1 MDIHDIQD
9 LSNEQRI
16 VPGDMEAVGE
26 ETHQSNRPE
35 DVLIRRMAELRLLRT
50 VLDSMGD
57 ALVVVDPGG
66 RVVVANALAREHIG
80 EEALKQP
87 MAEWIAPFAFYRDHC
102 PDPAPTDRFPL
113 VRALRG
119 ESVDAEEAYVV
130 DRRNNQ
136 ARWLSIT
143 AHPLL
148 DDQGTV
154 RGACTVYRDITRQRR
169 AEEVMRLHNR
179 AMESAHEGI
188 TISDPTKPGTPIIYA
203 NAGFERLTGYRS
215 EEILG
220 RDWRFLQGE
229 QTDTE
234 ALDEIARAVRAG
246 HAATVELRN
255 YRKDGSTF
263 WSRVSVTP
271 VRDDA
276 GRLTHYVGVH
286 TDLTEVKQTE
296 ERLTRLTNE
305 LRAANQRM
313 KNNLATAASIQQA
326 LLPHNLPE
334 FPWGRVAW
342 RYKPSEQL
350 AGDILSVFQL
360 DEDHIGAYV
369 LDVCGHGVAAALL
382 SVTVRRFMSPSFS
395 PSSMVVSRGR
405 LPGRLRIMGPAE
417 VANSLNERFAWDAN
431 RGQFFTMFYAVL
443 NVRTGELRYVRAG
456 HPPAIHLSA
465 GRAEAVS
472 GSGGYPIGITGDTYR
487 ETTLQLRP
495 GDRLVLYSDGL
506 TDVRDRAKRV
516 FGDERVVASL
526 KASAHRPLEES
537 LNELMSDTDKWRG
550 GVPIPD
556 DISVL
561 AIEMGEE

>member
-1 MDIHDIQD
+1 
-9 LSNEQRI
+9 
-16 VPGDMEAVGE
+16 
-26 ETHQSNRPE
+26 
-35 DVLIRRMAELRLLRT
+35 MAELRLLRT

-57 ALVVVDPGG
+57 ALVVVDPAG
-66 RVVVANALAREHIG
+66 RVVVANSLAREHIG
-80 EEALKQP
+80 EDTLEQP
-87 MAEWIAPFAFYRDHC
+87 MRAWIDAFAFYREGEAE
-102 PDPAPTDRFPL
+102 PDPADRFPL
-113 VRALRG
+113 MRALRG
-119 ESVDAEEAYVV
+119 QSVDAEEAYVV

-148 DDQGTV
+148 DDEGTV

-188 TISDPTKPGTPIIYA
+188 TISDPGKPGTPIIYA
-203 NAGFERLTGYRS
+203 NAGFEELTGYRS
-215 EEILG
+215 EEVVG
-220 RDWRFLQGE
+220 RDWRFLQGDE
-229 QTDTE
+229 TDAA
-234 ALDEIARAVRAG
+234 ALDEIARAVQAG
-246 HAATVELRN
+246 QSATVELRN
-255 YRKDGSTF
+255 YRKDGTPF

-271 VRDDA
+271 VRDDT

-296 ERLTRLTNE
+296 ERLTRLAQE

-334 FPWGRVAW
+334 FPWGQVAW

-395 PSSMVVSRGR
+395 PSSMVVGRGR
-405 LPGRLRIMGPAE
+405 LPGRLRIIGPAE

-443 NVRTGELRYVRAG
+443 NIRTGEMRYVRAG
-456 HPPAIHLSA
+456 HPPAVHLSA
-465 GRAEAVS
+465 GRVEEVR
-472 GSGGYPIGITGDTYR
+472 GSGGYPIGITSDTYR
-487 ETTLQLRP
+487 ETTVQLRP
-495 GDRLVLYSDGL
+495 GDRVVLYSDGL
-506 TDVRDRAKRV
+506 TDVRDARRRV
-516 FGDERVVASL
+516 FGDERVMASL
-526 KASAHRPLEES
+526 KASADLPLEQS
-537 LNELMSDTDKWRG
+537 LTELLHDTDKWRG
-550 GVPIPD
+550 RVPIPD

-561 AIEMGEE
+561 GIEMGAD